1 MAKNRALRKNRSG
14 KRIFLR
20 RLVDFVILAAVLWLA
35 FTLTGRFLRQVA
47 IEQVAEFTS
56 AKIKAKSIDFNFDGS
71 VSIEKLV
78 IKPEQIREYDD
89 AILKAE
95 KVYARFDIGSLLLV
109 RPRLKEITVN
119 DFVFNAQCDLDA
131 RQWNTAGLKLNVP
144 KGGNGRM
151 PGVRLQRGT
160 LQYSKV
166 SKGQLKVVTKIP
178 IDARF
183 IPAKGTPAAY
193 NFTITTEET
202 AQAGKSTLN
211 GTWQPGSITIT
222 GGISTTNLPTLERAW
237 DIKVLAADLTYDAN
251 NTYSLKMKLKDC
263 VGTRSA
269 GSDTAAFDE
278 TPFVESS
285 SAFDFLQGFFR
296 RFCPVGQIDFDL
308 DASGNL
314 ERLSDSK
321 LSGKVYC
328 KDVSIRD
335 VSFPYPVEHITGEV
349 DLTRDSASFNN
360 LSGRHNDVGLTF
372 DGWSKG
378 FGADWQCE
386 IRIRSDNMLL
396 DSDLYDALNTQQK
409 KSWSVFSPAGT
420 SAIDYTFSQQ
430 SPTRMKKSLH
440 LGLIDVEATYEKFPY
455 PLKNLAG
462 DLSVDDHDITI
473 SDLVSRYN
481 GRTISFNGK
490 VTGQNTERPIFDLSI
505 SAKDVPLD
513 SELAAAL
520 PAKQRNFYEQYDMA
534 GLADANVKIFT
545 PEPNAGPTSFTADVS
560 LKKASLQLQR
570 LPLLISDISAKAD
583 VGPNSINLRDFT
595 GRYDEGTISLTGRI
609 WPTDQAQQ
617 SSYCLT
623 ARAEQMELNEDLF
636 GLMATSLAEYV
647 SKLQPKGKIN
657 LIADLNRAG
666 PNDCPDHKL
675 TVNCLGNSASFSFAK
690 ESADTGPAPAP
701 YPLKDITGKLIIT
714 ADAIKLEDITATAA
728 NDVPPTAITPTI
740 KLNGQIALADNAF
753 DSGRIALSADDI
765 SFDRRLIPA
774 LPEGLRDL
782 YEKLAP
788 KGRFDLNFEDVKMS
802 KAEDGQKDF
811 DFGGTAK
818 LKNCNLDIWPSVT
831 DMNAVL
837 DMNGLYK
844 TGAGFSKS
852 RVRARADTLKVR
864 GKSIT
869 ALKADMNYDRD
880 RQSWLIDNLTAD
892 CYGGKLTGKLEY
904 KQSKQGPSEYLLQ
917 AGFVDIDLK
926 QFLWAPQTHSFAF
939 GEPLSEP
946 NRIQERSWTLSEHG
960 DESPAA
966 LPDSQSYGATSG
978 KMSGSLSLTSGVVGG
993 SSRLGRCRL
1002 IISDM
1007 HVGKPSPLAKLLY
1020 VLQLTES
1027 KDFVFERMFVDSYI
1041 KDNHLVFDKF
1051 DLSGRDL
1058 AFNGSGSMDLKSRDV
1073 DLSLTVRGKR
1083 LADAEP
1089 SVMQSLAEDIGG
1101 GVVRME
1107 VTGSA
1112 YDPQVRIKTLPVI
1125 KDSLQIF
1132 GKKTTTPD

>member
-1 MAKNRALRKNRSG
+1 MKYFVRNRALNKKRSG

-20 RLVDFVILAAVLWLA
+20 RIIDFVILAAVLWLA
-35 FTLTGRFLRQVA
+35 FTLAGRFLRQVA

-71 VSIEKLV
+71 VTIEKLV
-78 IKPEQIREYDD
+78 IRPEQIREYDD
-89 AILKAE
+89 TILKAE

-109 RPRLKEITVN
+109 RPRLREITFN
-119 DFVFNAQCDLDA
+119 DFVFNAQYDLDA
-131 RQWNTAGLKLNVP
+131 GQWNTAGLKFNVP

-151 PGVRLQRGT
+151 PGVRLERGT
-160 LQYSKV
+160 LQYSEV

-183 IPAKGTPAAY
+183 APAKETPAAY
-193 NFTITTEET
+193 NFTMTTAEM

-211 GTWQPGSITIT
+211 GTWQPGRITIT
-222 GGISTTNLPTLERAW
+222 GGFSSTNLPTLERAW
-237 DIKVLAADLTYDAN
+237 DIKVLAADFSYDAN
-251 NTYSLKMKLKDC
+251 NIYSLKMRIKDC
-263 VGTRSA
+263 VGTRCVD
-269 GSDTAAFDE
+269 SDMDAIDE
-278 TPFVESS
+278 APFVKRWG
-285 SAFDFLQGFFR
+285 AFDFLQGFFR

-314 ERLSDSK
+314 EHLGDSTF
-321 LSGKVYC
+321 SGKVYC

-335 VSFPYPVEHITGEV
+335 VNFPYLVEHITGEV
-349 DLTRDSASFNN
+349 DLTRDSASFTN
-360 LSGRHNDVGLTF
+360 LSGKHNDVDLTF

-378 FGADWQCE
+378 FGADWQYE
-386 IRIRSDNMLL
+386 ISIKSDNMVL
-396 DSDLYDALNTQQK
+396 DSDLYDALNAQQK

-420 SAIDYTFSQQ
+420 TAIDYTFSQQ
-430 SPTRMKKSLH
+430 SPTRIKKSLN

-462 DLSVDDHDITI
+462 DLSFEEHDISI

-490 VTGQNTERPIFDLSI
+490 VTERNTDRPIFDLLI

-513 SELAAAL
+513 SELAEAL

-534 GLADANVKIFT
+534 GLVDADVKIFT

-560 LKKASLQLQR
+560 LKKASLQLQK
-570 LPLLISDISAKAD
+570 LPLLISDISAKAV
-583 VGPNSINLRDFT
+583 VGPNSVNLEDFT
-595 GRYDEGTISLTGRI
+595 GRYGEGTISLTGRI
-609 WPTDQAQQ
+609 WPTDQAEQ
-617 SSYCLT
+617 SRYCLKM
-623 ARAEQMELNEDLF
+623 RAERMELNEDLF
-636 GLMATSLAEYV
+636 GLMPTSLKEYV

-657 LIADLNRAG
+657 LIADLNKAG
-666 PNDCPDHKL
+666 PNDCPEHKL
-675 TVNCLGNSASFSFAK
+675 TIDCLGNRVSFSFAK
-690 ESADTGPAPAP
+690 ELPDAGPTAFKPTP

-714 ADAIKLEDITATAA
+714 ADAIKLENITATAA
-728 NDVPPTAITPTI
+728 NGVPLTTVTPTI

-753 DSGRIALSADDI
+753 DSGRFALSASDI
-765 SFDRRLIPA
+765 SFDRRLSLA

-782 YEKLAP
+782 YVKLAP

-818 LKNCNLDIWPSVT
+818 LKECSLDIWPKLT
-831 DMNAVL
+831 DLNAVL
-837 DMNGLYK
+837 DINGLYK
-844 TGAGFSKS
+844 TGTGFSKS
-852 RVRARADTLKVR
+852 HVTARADTLKVS
-864 GKSIT
+864 GKSLT
-869 ALKADMNYDRD
+869 ALKADMNYDCD
-880 RQSWLIDNLTAD
+880 RQGWLIDNLAAD

-904 KQSKQGPSEYLLQ
+904 KQPAQGPSEYLLQ
-917 AGFVDIDLK
+917 VGFVDIDLK
-926 QFLWAPQTHSFAF
+926 QFL
-939 GEPLSEP
+939 SEP
-946 NRIQERSWTLSEHG
+946 NRSQERSWTLSEQG

-966 LPDSQSYGATSG
+966 LPDSQSNGATSG
-978 KMSGSLSLTSGVVGG
+978 NMSGSLSLTAGVVGG

-1007 HVGKPSPLAKLLY
+1007 RVGKPSPLAKLLY

-1027 KDFVFERMFVDSYI
+1027 EDFIFEQMFVDSYI
-1041 KDNHLVFDKF
+1041 KDNRLVFEKF
-1051 DLSGRDL
+1051 DLSGESL
-1058 AFNGSGSMDLKSRDV
+1058 AFCGSGSMDLKSRDV
-1073 DLSLTVRGKR
+1073 DLILTVRGER

-1089 SVMQSLAEDIGG
+1089 SVLQSLAENIGSS
-1101 GVVRME
+1101 VVRME
-1107 VTGSA
+1107 VTGNA
-1112 YDPQVRIKTLPVI
+1112 YDPQVEIKTLPVI

-1132 GKKTTTPD
+1132 GKKTNNPD

>member
-1 MAKNRALRKNRSG
+1 MKYFFRNRARNKKRSG
-14 KRIFLR
+14 KKTFLR
-20 RLVDFVILAAVLWLA
+20 RIIDFVILAVVVWLA
-35 FTLTGRFLRQVA
+35 FILAGRFLRQVA

-71 VSIEKLV
+71 VTIEKLV

-109 RPRLKEITVN
+109 RPRLKEITVK
-119 DFVFNAQCDLDA
+119 DFVFNAQYDLDSG
-131 RQWNTAGLKLNVP
+131 QWNTAGLKFNVP

-151 PGVRLQRGT
+151 PGVRLKRGT

-183 IPAKGTPAAY
+183 APAKGTPAAY
-193 NFTITTEET
+193 NFTITTAEM
-202 AQAGKSTLN
+202 AQAGHSTLN
-211 GTWQPGSITIT
+211 GTWQPGRVTIT
-222 GGISTTNLPTLERAW
+222 GGISSTNIPTLERAW
-237 DIKVLAADLTYDAN
+237 DIKVLAADLNYDAN
-251 NTYSLKMKLKDC
+251 NIYSLKMKIKDC
-263 VGTRSA
+263 VGTRSV
-269 GSDTAAFDE
+269 GSDTVAFDE
-278 TPFVESS
+278 TSFVQSS
-285 SAFDFLQGFFR
+285 STFDFLQGFFR

-314 ERLSDSK
+314 ERLSDSN

-335 VSFPYPVEHITGEV
+335 VNFPYLVEHLAGEV

-360 LSGRHNDVGLTF
+360 LSGKHNDVDLTF

-378 FGADWQCE
+378 FGTDWQYE
-386 IRIRSDNMLL
+386 ISIKSDNMVL
-396 DSDLYDALNTQQK
+396 DSDLYDALNIQQK
-409 KSWSVFSPAGT
+409 KSWSVFSPTGT
-420 SAIDYTFSQQ
+420 TAIDYTFSQQ
-430 SPTRMKKSLH
+430 SPTRIKKILN

-462 DLSVDDHDITI
+462 DLSFEEHDIAI

-490 VTGQNTERPIFDLSI
+490 VTERNTDRPIFDLSI
-505 SAKDVPLD
+505 GAKDVPLD

-520 PAKQRNFYEQYDMA
+520 PPKQRNFYEQYDMA
-534 GLADANVKIFT
+534 GFADANVKLFT

-560 LKKASLQLQR
+560 FKKASLQLQK
-570 LPLLISDISAKAD
+570 LPLLISDISAKAV
-583 VGPNSINLRDFT
+583 VGPNSVNLEDFT
-595 GRYDEGTISLTGRI
+595 GRYDQGTISLTGRI
-609 WPTDQAQQ
+609 WPTDQAEQ
-617 SSYCLT
+617 SRYCLT
-623 ARAEQMELNEDLF
+623 VRAERMELNEDLF
-636 GLMATSLAEYV
+636 GLMPTSLSEYV
-647 SKLQPKGKIN
+647 SKLQSKGKIN
-657 LIADLNRAG
+657 FIADLNKAG
-666 PNDCPDHKL
+666 PNDCPEHKL
-675 TVNCLGNSASFSFAK
+675 TIDCLGNSASFSFAE
-690 ESADTGPAPAP
+690 ESPDAGPAAFKPVP

-714 ADAIKLEDITATAA
+714 ADAIELENITATAA
-728 NDVPPTAITPTI
+728 NDVPPSAITPTI
-740 KLNGQIALADNAF
+740 KLNGRIALAGNAF
-753 DSGRIALSADDI
+753 DSGRIALSANDI
-765 SFDRRLIPA
+765 FFDRQLAPA

-782 YEKLAP
+782 YVKLAP
-788 KGRFDLNFEDVKMS
+788 KGRFDFNFEDVKIS

-811 DFGGTAK
+811 DFGGTAS
-818 LKNCNLDIWPSVT
+818 LKNCNLDIWPKLT
-831 DMNAVL
+831 DLNTVL

-844 TGAGFSKS
+844 TGAGLSKS
-852 RVRARADTLKVR
+852 RVTARADTLKVS
-864 GKSIT
+864 GKSVT

-904 KQSKQGPSEYLLQ
+904 KQPAQGPSEYLLQ
-917 AGFVDIDLK
+917 VGFVDIDLK
-926 QFLWAPQTHSFAF
+926 QFL
-939 GEPLSEP
+939 SEP
-946 NRIQERSWTLSEHG
+946 NRSQERSWTLSERG

-966 LPDSQSYGATSG
+966 LPDSQSNGATSG
-978 KMSGSLSLTSGVVGG
+978 KMSGSLSLTAGVVGG

-1027 KDFVFERMFVDSYI
+1027 EDFMFEQMFVDSYI
-1041 KDNHLVFDKF
+1041 KDNHLFFEKF
-1051 DLSGRDL
+1051 DLSGESL
-1058 AFNGSGSMDLKSRDV
+1058 AFNGSGSMDLKTKDV
-1073 DLSLTVRGKR
+1073 DLTLTVRGER

-1089 SVMQSLAEDIGG
+1089 SVLQSLVENIGG

-1107 VTGSA
+1107 VTGNV
-1112 YDPQVRIKTLPVI
+1112 YDPQVEIKALPVI

-1132 GKKTTTPD
+1132 GKKTNTPD

>member
-1 MAKNRALRKNRSG
+1 MKYFVRNRALKKKRSG

-35 FTLTGRFLRQVA
+35 FTLAGRFLRQVA

-89 AILKAE
+89 AIFKAE

-109 RPRLKEITVN
+109 RPRLKEITIN
-119 DFVFNAQCDLDA
+119 DFVFNAQYDLDA
-131 RQWNTAGLKLNVP
+131 GQWNTAGLKFNVP

-151 PGVRLQRGT
+151 PGVRLERGT
-160 LQYSKV
+160 LQYSEV

-183 IPAKGTPAAY
+183 APAKETPAAY
-193 NFTITTEET
+193 NFTITTAEM

-211 GTWQPGSITIT
+211 GTWQPGRITIT
-222 GGISTTNLPTLERAW
+222 GGFSSTNLPTLERAW

-251 NTYSLKMKLKDC
+251 NIYSLKMKIKDC
-263 VGTRSA
+263 VGTRSV
-269 GSDTAAFDE
+269 GSDTVAIDE
-278 TPFVESS
+278 TSFVESS
-285 SAFDFLQGFFR
+285 STFDFLQGFFR
-296 RFCPVGQIDFDL
+296 RYRPVGQIDFDL

-314 ERLSDSK
+314 ERFSDSN

-335 VSFPYPVEHITGEV
+335 VNFPYLVEHLAGEV
-349 DLTRDSASFNN
+349 DLTRSSASFNN
-360 LSGRHNDVGLTF
+360 LRGKHNDVDLTF

-378 FGADWQCE
+378 IGADWQYE
-386 IRIRSDNMLL
+386 IRVKSSNMVL

-420 SAIDYTFSQQ
+420 AAIDYTFSQQ
-430 SPTRMKKSLH
+430 SPTRIKKILN

-462 DLSVDDHDITI
+462 DLLFEDHDITV
-473 SDLVSRYN
+473 SNLVSRYN

-490 VTGQNTERPIFDLSI
+490 VTERNTDRPIFDLSI
-505 SAKDVPLD
+505 LAKDVPLD
-513 SELAAAL
+513 SELAEAL

-534 GLADANVKIFT
+534 GLADADVKIFT

-560 LKKASLQLQR
+560 FKKASLQLQK
-570 LPLLISDISAKAD
+570 LPLVISDISAKAV
-583 VGPNSINLRDFT
+583 VGPNSINLEDFT
-595 GRYDEGTISLTGRI
+595 GRYDQGTISLTGRI

-617 SSYCLT
+617 SRYCLT
-623 ARAEQMELNEDLF
+623 VRAERMELNEDLF
-636 GLMATSLAEYV
+636 GLMPASLSEYV

-657 LIADLNRAG
+657 FIADLNKAG

-675 TVNCLGNSASFSFAK
+675 TVDCLGNSASFSFAE
-690 ESADTGPAPAP
+690 ESPDAGPDAFKPAP
-701 YPLKDITGKLIIT
+701 YPLRDITGKLIIT
-714 ADAIKLEDITATAA
+714 ADSIELENITATAA
-728 NDVPPTAITPTI
+728 NDVPPTAIAPTI

-753 DSGRIALSADDI
+753 SGGRLTLSANDI
-765 SFDRRLIPA
+765 SFDRQLSPA

-782 YEKLAP
+782 YVKLAP
-788 KGRFDLNFEDVKMS
+788 KGRFDLNFEDVKIS

-811 DFGGTAK
+811 DFDGTAK
-818 LKNCNLDIWPSVT
+818 LKTCNLDIWPKLT
-831 DMNAVL
+831 DMNALL

-852 RVRARADTLKVR
+852 HVTARADTLKVS
-864 GKSIT
+864 GKSVT

-904 KQSKQGPSEYLLQ
+904 KQPVQGPSEYLLQ
-917 AGFVDIDLK
+917 VGFVDIDLR
-926 QFLWAPQTHSFAF
+926 QF
-939 GEPLSEP
+939 LSEP
-946 NRIQERSWTLSEHG
+946 NRSQERSWTLSEQG

-966 LPDSQSYGATSG
+966 QPDSKLSGATSG
-978 KMSGSLSLTSGVVGG
+978 NMSGSLSLTAGVGGG

-1027 KDFVFERMFVDSYI
+1027 EDFIFEQMFVDSYI
-1041 KDNHLVFDKF
+1041 KDNHLVFEKL
-1051 DLSGRDL
+1051 DLSGESLAFSGSGTMDLPTRDL
-1058 AFNGSGSMDLKSRDV
+1058 NLT
-1073 DLSLTVRGKR
+1073 LTVRGER

-1089 SVMQSLAEDIGG
+1089 SVLQSLVENIGG

-1107 VTGSA
+1107 VTGNA
-1112 YDPQVRIKTLPVI
+1112 YDPDVKIKTLPVI

-1132 GKKTTTPD
+1132 GKKPNTPD